1 MPMTQITSFADSVV
15 TPELVKRHGLTP
27 EEFERI
33 KKILG
38 REPNFTELGIFS
50 VMWSEHCWYK
60 NFGQGRRRKCWRGG
74 YWRWLGSRV
83 QDREPQSSKRHRAFP
98 GRRDWRRRYHPRH
111 FYDGRTPRVLPE
123 LAAFWSHHRCK
134 FEIRNPKIE
143 NRSKPEIIYRCCL
156 RYRTLWKLCRHS
168 DH

>member
-1 MPMTQITSFADSVV
+1 MPMTHKTPRADSVV

-50 VMWSEHCWYK
+50 VMWSEH
-60 NFGQGRRRKCWRGG
+60 
-74 YWRWLGSRV
+74 WRWLGSRV

-111 FYDGRTPRVLPE
+111 FYDGRAPRVLPE
-123 LAAFWSHHRCK
+123 LAAFWPDS
-134 FEIRNPKIE
+134 
-143 NRSKPEIIYRCCL
+143 SACL
-156 RYRTLWKLCRHS
+156 WLAQR
-168 DH
+168 